1 MAGQGGPVDD
11 NVWLMRQM
19 GQGERE
25 GKNMERGDVKAST
38 IENDE
43 VHRQTNSLNI
53 KSILSNTIWFSS
65 SL

>member
-1 MAGQGGPVDD
+1 
-11 NVWLMRQM
+11 MRQM